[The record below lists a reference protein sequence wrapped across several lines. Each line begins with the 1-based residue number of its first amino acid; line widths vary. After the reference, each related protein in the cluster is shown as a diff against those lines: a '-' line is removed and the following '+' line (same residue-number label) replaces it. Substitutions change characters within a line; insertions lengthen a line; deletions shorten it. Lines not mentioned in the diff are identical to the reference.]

1 MTKIE
6 PTFDIENELP
16 IPTIW
21 RSTLEMIV
29 ESFSSRE
36 RFMALQNV
44 KNIKVD
50 EKSFNISRFQIVE
63 YPATVVS
70 IGAESWK
77 NSICRWM
84 GEYWDILVDLY
95 VDDIDEISDLVLGAR
110 VFPVEEGYRYEIGL
124 VYVP

>member
-21 RSTLEMIV
+21 RSTLELIV

-63 YPATVVS
+63 YPANVVS
-70 IGAESWK
+70 IGTESWK